1 MSDQPT
7 SPTLRIQIQDKL
19 LLARGIV
26 DGSNAS
32 HMAQLARGVMGTM
45 GLSISSAFLAYF
57 TTWLLARMLGT
68 SGYGAYTYAITW
80 IQLIVIFAGMGLT
93 TIVIR
98 ETAKHREQDNISHIR
113 GLLRV
118 SNLTT
123 GIVSFLCVV
132 FGSILLQILGP
143 RFNLDSHTIAA
154 LQIALLLI
162 PLMSLSRVYQGMLQG
177 LHRVIAGQ
185 SPETLLAPLAFVAA
199 LIALYFLNLQLTAAA
214 AMTLR
219 VITTGLAFLLAI
231 VLLRL
236 YRPKSWASQPVAYQT
251 KIWLYAALP
260 LLFIQTVEFTNQR
273 TDQILLGTLGAE
285 AVGIYA
291 VASKGADIITMVLT
305 AFYVVLAPT
314 IARLAVANEH
324 DQLQRVITRGVR
336 GVFLV
341 VLPIGLVLIVGG
353 AWFLGLFGEGFVQG
367 QTTLTILVIVTLIN
381 VAFGPV
387 GLLLIMSDQERV
399 VAVGNAIRFVIY
411 VPVSYFLIQQ
421 LGTNGAALG
430 KGLSVFCWN
439 LALLLIV
446 YRRLHINTTI
456 FGRIKR
462 SPHHYS

>member
-1 MSDQPT
+1 MPDQPT
-7 SPTLRIQIQDKL
+7 SSTLRIQIQDKL

-26 DGSNAS
+26 DGSNAG

-45 GLSISSAFLAYF
+45 GLSISAAFLAYF

-98 ETAKHREQDNISHIR
+98 ETAKHREKDNISHIR

-118 SNLTT
+118 SNLAT
-123 GIVSFLCVV
+123 GLVSFLCVV
-132 FGSILLQILGP
+132 VGIVILQILGP
-143 RFNLDSHTIAA
+143 RFNLDSHTIGA

-162 PLMSLSRVYQGMLQG
+162 PLFSLSRVHQGMLQG
-177 LHRVIAGQ
+177 LNHVVLGQ
-185 SPETLLAPLAFVAA
+185 APEALLAPIAFIVA
-199 LIALYFLNLQLTAAA
+199 LILLYIAGFQLTATS
-214 AMTLR
+214 AMIFR
-219 VITTGLAFLLAI
+219 VITTGLGFVIAAL
-231 VLLRL
+231 LLRQYL
-236 YRPKSWASQPVAYQT
+236 PKAWAARPAAYET

-260 LLFIQTVEFTNQR
+260 LLFIQTIEFANQR

-285 AVGIYA
+285 SVGIYA

-314 IARLAVANEH
+314 IARLAAANDH
-324 DQLQRVITRGVR
+324 ALLQRMITKGVR
-336 GVFLV
+336 GVFLA
-341 VLPIGLVLIVGG
+341 VLPLGLVLIFGS

-411 VPVSYFLIQQ
+411 VPVSYFLIQK

-439 LALLLIV
+439 FALLLIV
-446 YRRLHINTTI
+446 HRRLHISATI
-456 FGRIKR
+456 FGRIGLSSR
-462 SPHHYS
+462 STP